1 MLGRSRHILTVVA
14 VAGAL
19 TAVSGPA
26 ADASVET
33 FFHGAVTPPLYVSG
47 SPHNT
52 LNEVSAFVESS
63 VHNQEGCVAAQLN
76 SNGKLQYFLCFGPGE
91 GGVIISGFS
100 VAARGWL
107 HIVKG
112 ATGVWTAKAYW

>member
-1 MLGRSRHILTVVA
+1 MLERSRRLLTLVA
-14 VAGAL
+14 VAGSL
-19 TAVSGPA
+19 TAVSVPTA
-26 ADASVET
+26 HASVET
-33 FFHGAVTPPLYVSG
+33 FFRGAVTPPLYVSG
-47 SPHNT
+47 TPHNT

-76 SNGKLQYFLCFGPGE
+76 SNGSLQDYLCFGPGE
-91 GGVIISGFS
+91 GGVIIAGFS
-100 VAARGWL
+100 LPARGWL